1 MFIIFIIL
9 NTTIGV
15 CVCVCVCVC
24 IQASQI
30 VPVVKNLPANAGDA

>member
-9 NTTIGV
+9 NTTIG
-15 CVCVCVCVC
+15 VCVCVCVC